1 MSSVSTTK
9 KRRWIKPTLI
19 ASGVVIVLT
28 LGFWLWLPAN
38 GLPTARKFIRWKFDD
53 VSHTTPAEL
62 ATRLGNDNHTPT
74 LLWDVR
80 RADEFSVSHLP
91 NAIRVSPETTDV
103 ELKDIIPEN
112 NQPIIVYC
120 SVGYRS
126 AKMALRLKALGH
138 TNVSNLEGA
147 IFAWAT
153 EGHPL
158 EGGNTVHPYNTF
170 GRRMLANELEAE

>member
-19 ASGVVIVLT
+19 VSGVVIVLT

-38 GLPTARKFIRWKFDD
+38 GLPAARKIIRWKFDD
-53 VSHTTPAEL
+53 VPHTTPAEL
-62 ATRLGNDNHTPT
+62 AARLGNDDHTPT

-103 ELKDIIPEN
+103 ELKNIIPEN

-126 AKMALRLKALGH
+126 AKMARRLKALGH
-138 TNVSNLEGA
+138 TDVSNLEGA
-147 IFAWAT
+147 IFHGPPKGTRWKGAT
-153 EGHPL
+153 RCIL
-158 EGGNTVHPYNTF
+158 TI
-170 GRRMLANELEAE
+170 RLAVGC